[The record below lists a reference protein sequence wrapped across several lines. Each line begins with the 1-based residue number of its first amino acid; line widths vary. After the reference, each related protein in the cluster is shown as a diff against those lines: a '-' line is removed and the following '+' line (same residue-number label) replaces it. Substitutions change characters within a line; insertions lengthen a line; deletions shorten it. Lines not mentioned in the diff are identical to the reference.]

1 MSDDKEPRVEVEVGP
16 VQDLDSKIDDLHG
29 NSTCVPISLDG
40 ILIGAEVTHVMPAER
55 AKEIWPGLRA
65 DENIPAGE
73 YMGIQRTEYPVYFL
87 GAERVHSW
95 KSVRYLMQADFGKK
109 GVMGMQVR
117 QVIGRALG
125 EREDGQTFSAYVDIP
140 WTQPER
146 YNWQSRA
153 RLRLDTF
160 LYDSCKCEAR
170 GSEIKICE
178 THQKVAYIW
187 HDQDREEIARY
198 EGTPADTPVPSHGSG
213 PVSELQPM
221 HHLYPWA
228 KLDTGKNEWVCT
240 ICGFREPALANNST
254 FRNQFIKRHMDCGF
268 ANPDT
273 ILPPSVED
281 KVLRE
286 LGRRLEVEYQQT
298 GNMAL
303 DTARAWILN
312 QAGSI
317 VIEEKPKVKELEP

>member
-1 MSDDKEPRVEVEVGP
+1 MPDDKEPRVEVEVGP
-16 VQDLDSKIDDLHG
+16 VQDLDCAHKVLDEYG
-29 NSTCVPISLDG
+29 NW
-40 ILIGAEVTHVMPAER
+40 IGAEVTQIMTREQV
-55 AKEIWPGLRA
+55 KEIYGEVSYYGRGVSI
-65 DENIPAGE
+65 ENVPK
-73 YMGIQRTEYPVYFL
+73 Q
-87 GAERVHSW
+87 VHSW
-95 KSVRYLMQADFGKK
+95 KTVRYLMQADFGKK
-109 GVMGMQVR
+109 GVVGMQVR

-140 WTQPER
+140 WTQPGG
-146 YNWQSRA
+146 YDWQRRA
-153 RLRLDTF
+153 VLRLDTF

-170 GSEIKICE
+170 GSEIKICD

-198 EGTPADTPVPSHGSG
+198 EGTPADSPIPQHGSG
-213 PVSELQPM
+213 PVSKLQSM

-228 KLDTGKNEWVCT
+228 KYDAGKNEWTCT
-240 ICGFREPALANNST
+240 ICGFSEPAMANNST
-254 FRNQFIKRHMDCGF
+254 FRNQFIKRHMACGF

-286 LGRRLEVEYQQT
+286 LGRRLEEEYQRT
-298 GNMAL
+298 GNVAL
-303 DTARAWILN
+303 DTTRAWILN

-317 VIEEKPKVKELEP
+317 VIEAKKELEDGNHSTSDGSAASGD